1 MYKLTNIMGTNY
13 YRIPKASEMDER
25 KFKLLESVANIELT
39 ADNIERGF
47 CLPKE
52 DSFECES
59 IWEVFINGTNI
70 HLGKRSGGW
79 KFCWNFHKNKY
90 YSNKEELLSFIRSGR
105 VVDEYGEEWNVEEF
119 IAMSLEWGEPD
130 GLVVNEE
137 YRRKERARGH
147 GAFWL
152 DNERYDDLIID
163 GLRVS
168 TSTEF
173 S

>member
-1 MYKLTNIMGTNY
+1 MGTNFM
-13 YRIPKASEMDER
+13 RIPLASEMDER
-25 KFKLLESVANIELT
+25 KLNLMLDVSHLDLT
-39 ADNIERGF
+39 PDNIERNF

-52 DSFECES
+52 DSYECES
-59 IWEVFINGTNI
+59 VWDKFLEGTNV

-79 KFCWNFHKNKY
+79 KFCWNFHNNKY

-105 VVDEYGEEWNVEEF
+105 VVDEYGEEQDVEEF
-119 IAMSLEWGEPD
+119 IKMALEWGDPD
-130 GLVVNEE
+130 GLVINEE
-137 YRRKERARGH
+137 YRNKERMAGRGT
-147 GAFWL
+147 FWL
-152 DNERYDDLIID
+152 DNNKYDDLIID

>member
-1 MYKLTNIMGTNY
+1 MGTNY
-13 YRIPKASEMDER
+13 YRIPTAEEMESRKIRLQNDIQKMTMSPGDIECNFQVPIDDQWNSESPWD
-25 KFKLLESVANIELT
+25 T
-39 ADNIERGF
+39 
-47 CLPKE
+47 
-52 DSFECES
+52 
-59 IWEVFINGTNI
+59 FINGTNI

-79 KFCWNFHKNKY
+79 KFCWNFHDKKY
-90 YSNKEELLSFIRSGR
+90 YSNKEGLLNFIRSGR

-119 IAMSLEWGEPD
+119 IEMALNWCEPD

-137 YRRKERARGH
+137 YRRNERLKGH
-147 GAFWL
+147 GSFWL

-168 TSTEF
+168 TSTDF